1 MWHEYIYVIQDSNA
15 QTCLAGM
22 VCANDTFIAIYGV
35 VFTIVISLGV
45 YIYGLQ
51 NREEKITLL
60 KSTDIEGVIKNCL
73 GFFALTFLALPSPIY
88 ETINFVFVGWVLL
101 RLLGAFTEVFKFHGS
116 ELSGERAVKKF
127 KEGVISEKLTEFE
140 NLRKK
145 NELLNDE
152 LDKKR
157 GKEVG
162 RFLLDENDDSYRLI
176 RAQSSGYIADIKLEL
191 INNTRNTDIE
201 DTNIENQ
208 LDSSG
213 EVRHLLKEPQYYIP
227 YYVSYGAPITSGTVI
242 LGIKKSS
249 DDIDEERLRS
259 FISVSD
265 EYENPT
271 SYIEAET
278 RNYYPQMI
286 SLIKLEDAKS
296 LELKLKEFSSFV
308 EHFTNKPDSYVDIIQ
323 FINDDI
329 IFTLQKYAFKQGNVD
344 CVRKVVS
351 FSLGY
356 IYQALYKK
364 STKTFNIFFRNFGHA
379 FYEAFSLDKKERD
392 EFFDI
397 YFRWLNE
404 VAKYSLKSRI
414 KKNDDYSEFVT
425 TFLSGVN
432 GWLKIAF
439 DRKDIDVFEK
449 TLLFLNDSLSRE
461 TYEHDKDES
470 LDRAVLAKK
479 AVLFGFTAWVYKYFP
494 ARKGDD
500 FYRKALS
507 KLLSALAKDPIRHYA
522 NNQDDLNYYLSL
534 YLKSAEL
541 SESKGSFGW
550 DSWDMPEGRVYTV
563 TIRHDIKNLLTDR
576 ILSIVSSNPVLVVD
590 IKDENYNDELSL
602 VKQGN
607 QQFDVLLNKT
617 KDFFIS
623 TEKLTDEQFDTAKTK
638 FYEVFSK
645 ITEKYESDVRS
656 KLIQQSIDDD
666 KFNEFVKQNFESYK
680 KSRVLYNIQKFIK
693 DDTKKSDG
701 FGYNTLLFKEQF
713 VKETNVHYSN
723 NDQFGEDLARSEDN
737 KVLES
742 IYKKSND
749 IPLVDREKIGQ
760 VISPDRDTTAV
771 VFWLNGYFSIE
782 TVSPDD
788 FVPYWQEA
796 NSRADKGPYYQ
807 GTIKGV
813 PVFIIYK
820 FQDQKSYPDSMFIF
834 SSNSFSVHEFEIEK
848 DTELDDTNTKWANDE
863 KSCLTLSV
871 TNLSDLDDAR
881 KKIVENWIKNDP
893 ASVKDKDAKVE
904 EIKTNV
910 IFKFYKGLST
920 ENLTID
926 ESKIKIFRIK

>member
-1 MWHEYIYVIQDSNA
+1 MWHESVYLIQNSDP
-15 QTCLAGM
+15 QMCLAGI

-35 VFTIVISLGV
+35 IFTIVISLGV

-60 KSTDIEGVIKNCL
+60 KNTDIKGVIKNCL
-73 GFFALTFLALPSPIY
+73 GFFALTFFALPSPIY
-88 ETINFVFVGWVLL
+88 EAINFVFVGWILL
-101 RLLGAFTEVFKFHGS
+101 RLLGAFNEVFKFNES

-127 KEGVISEKLTEFE
+127 KEGVIQEKLVQFE
-140 NLRKK
+140 DLKKK
-145 NELLNDE
+145 NELLNEE
-152 LDKKR
+152 LEQKR
-157 GKEVG
+157 GKEIE
-162 RFLLDENDDSYRLI
+162 RFLFSENNDSYHLI
-176 RAQSSGYIADIKLEL
+176 RAQGSGYI
-191 INNTRNTDIE
+191 TDIDLNILFANE
-201 DTNIENQ
+201 DSK
-208 LDSSG
+208 DSSG
-213 EVRHLLKEPQYYIP
+213 NYSYYIP
-227 YYVSYGAPITSGTVI
+227 YHISHGAPIDFDTVI
-242 LGIKKSS
+242 LGVKK
-249 DDIDEERLRS
+249 DGDRKIDEDRLRS

-278 RNYYPQMI
+278 RNYYPEMI

-308 EHFTNKPDSYVDIIQ
+308 DHFTNKPDSYVDIIQ

-344 CVRKVVS
+344 CIRKVVS

-356 IYQALYKK
+356 IYQALDKK

-414 KKNDDYSEFVT
+414 KKDDDYSEFVT

-449 TLLFLNDSLSRE
+449 TLSFLNDSLSRE
-461 TYEHDKDES
+461 TYEYDKDDA
-470 LDRAVLAKK
+470 LDEAVLTKK

-500 FYRKALS
+500 FYRNALS

-522 NNQDDLNYYLSL
+522 NKQDDLNYYLSL

-576 ILSIVSSNPVLVVD
+576 ILNIVSTTPTLTVD
-590 IKDENYNDELSL
+590 IKDKNYNDELSL

-617 KDFFIS
+617 KDFFVS

-656 KLIQQSIDDD
+656 KLIQQPIDDD
-666 KFNEFVKQNFESYK
+666 KFNEFVKHNFESYK
-680 KSRVLYNIQKFIK
+680 KSRTLYNIQKFIK
-693 DDTKKSDG
+693 DDTKKNDG

-713 VKETNVHYSN
+713 VKETNIHYTN
-723 NDQFGEDLARSEDN
+723 DDQFGEDLARSEDN

-742 IYKKSND
+742 IYKKIKN
-749 IPLVDREKIGQ
+749 IPQIDKDKIGHA
-760 VISPDRDTTAV
+760 ISPDKDATAI
-771 VFWLNGYFSIE
+771 VFWLDGYFSIE
-782 TVSPDD
+782 TVSPND

-796 NSRADKGPYYQ
+796 DSRKDKGPYYQ
-807 GTIKGV
+807 GTIKGI

-834 SSNSFSVHEFEIEK
+834 KQDSFSVHEFEMEK
-848 DTELDDTNTKWANDE
+848 DTELDEANTKWANDE
-863 KSCLTLSV
+863 ENCLTLSV
-871 TNLSDLDDAR
+871 TNLSGLDDAR

-893 ASVKDKDAKVE
+893 ASVKDKDAKIE

-910 IFKFYKGLST
+910 ILKFYKGLST
-920 ENLTID
+920 DNLTVD
-926 ESKIKIFRIK
+926 ETKVKVFNIQ